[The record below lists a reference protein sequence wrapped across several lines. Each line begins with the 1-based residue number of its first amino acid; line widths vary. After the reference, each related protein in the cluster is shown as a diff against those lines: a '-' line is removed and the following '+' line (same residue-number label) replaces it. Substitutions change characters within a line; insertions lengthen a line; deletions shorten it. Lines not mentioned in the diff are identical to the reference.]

1 MRKHLTIAVG
11 KTSDTKLHLISKL
24 LWFRMVFVAALLGCL
39 SGGSPNLLAAGSVDL
54 PGNAASFD
62 LFLLLGQSNMKGRG
76 VVPKLQT
83 PDPCIQMFTM
93 RDDQWCTASDPLHA
107 SGVADAVDGS
117 DNAGVGPGMSFAR
130 SLRRD
135 DPQAVIGL
143 IPGAAGGSW
152 IELWRS
158 GHPKG
163 FFDEAVRRGLLALS
177 SDSATKPRLKAILWL
192 QGESDSTDGRYQ
204 LYEEKLVQLVDSLR
218 EKFND
223 PELPFIACTIGTF
236 ITPHPKF
243 KHVREINDILLSLP
257 ELRPFTATVDAR
269 DLTGHIGDR
278 LHYDTRSQEIIGERF
293 AEKYRKIKE

>member
-1 MRKHLTIAVG
+1 M
-11 KTSDTKLHLISKL
+11 HLIPKP
-24 LWFRMVFVAALLGCL
+24 LWFLLVSAAALSVCFVGWHSC
-39 SGGSPNLLAAGSVDL
+39 LLAAGPVDL
-54 PGNAASFD
+54 PKNASVFD

-76 VVPKLQT
+76 VVPGSQT
-83 PDPCIQMFTM
+83 PDPHILMFTM
-93 RDDQWCTASDPLHA
+93 RDDQWRPASDPLHA
-107 SGVADAVDGS
+107 SGVADAVDSS

-143 IPGAAGGSW
+143 IPGAVGGSW
-152 IELWRS
+152 IELWRG

-163 FFDEAVRRGLLALS
+163 FFDEAVRRSLLALS
-177 SDSATKPRLKAILWL
+177 TDSAIKPRLKAILWL
-192 QGESDSTDGRYQ
+192 QGESDSLEGRYQ
-204 LYEEKLVQLVDSLR
+204 LYEEKLLQLVDSLR

-236 ITPHPKF
+236 IAPHPKF
-243 KHVREINDILLSLP
+243 KRVREVNDILLRLP

-278 LHYDTRSQEIIGERF
+278 LHYDTPSQEIIGKRF
-293 AEKYRKIKE
+293 AEKYREINKRAKLPKN

>member
-1 MRKHLTIAVG
+1 MSPFFSRSFWKVSI
-11 KTSDTKLHLISKL
+11 
-24 LWFRMVFVAALLGCL
+24 AALFVCL
-39 SGGSPNLLAAGSVDL
+39 WGWPHGLPAAGSVDL
-54 PGNAASFD
+54 PGNISSFD

-76 VVPKLQT
+76 EVPESQT
-83 PDPCIQMFTM
+83 PDLHIQMFTM
-93 RDDQWCTASDPLHA
+93 RDDQWCPGRDPLHA
-107 SGVADAVDGS
+107 AGEADSVDGS

-130 SLRRD
+130 TLLRE

-143 IPGAAGGSW
+143 IPGAVGGSW

-177 SDSATKPRLKAILWL
+177 TDSATKPRLKAILWL
-192 QGESDSTDGRYQ
+192 QGESDSIDGRYQ
-204 LYEEKLVQLVDSLR
+204 LYKQKLLQLVDSLR

-236 ITPHPKF
+236 IEPHPKF
-243 KHVREINDILLSLP
+243 KHVREINDILLRLP
-257 ELRPFTATVDAR
+257 EMRPFTATVDAR

-278 LHYDTRSQEIIGERF
+278 LHYDTKSQEIIGERF
-293 AEKYRKIKE
+293 AAKYRAIRKSETRKD